1 MNKTSKI
8 IGAAMGGVFGGLALS
23 FILCVATSV
32 TAISAG
38 SPATLP
44 GVFTAAAGREN
55 GALSLEFQPNFAGIG
70 VVIALTV
77 LASVV
82 VAARRSNASPGSSGH
97 HE

>member
-8 IGAAMGGVFGGLALS
+8 IGAVLGGVAGGLALS

-32 TAISAG
+32 IAISTG

-44 GVFTAAAGREN
+44 GVFTATAGSEN
-55 GALSLEFQPNFAGIG
+55 GALALEFQPNFAGIV

-77 LASVV
+77 VVSVV
-82 VAARRSNASPGSSGH
+82 VAARSSNASPGPSGH
-97 HE
+97 P

>member
-8 IGAAMGGVFGGLALS
+8 IGAALGRVFGGLALS

-32 TAISAG
+32 IAISTG
-38 SPATLP
+38 SRATLP
-44 GVFTAAAGREN
+44 GLFMAAAGSEN
-55 GALSLEFQPNFAGIG
+55 GALSLEFQPNFSGIG

-82 VAARRSNASPGSSGH
+82 VSVRSSNASPGPSGH
-97 HE
+97 H